1 MIHCRKPDEKYILP
15 EIIIMFCYVMF
26 YKYYKTETEKQ
37 TETWINSI
45 DMESSFILCKQENLL

>member
-1 MIHCRKPDEKYILP
+1 
-15 EIIIMFCYVMF
+15 MF